1 MTDSFEASIAGFR
14 DWLPYSPGRRKCES
28 TCSRY
33 TEIVTRFARWAR
45 EQRRASFAEVTKA
58 DLRGYLNSLRGMH
71 GCEAAETTKAT
82 AWWAIRSLFKYLAD
96 EEGVPDI
103 ARSITMHR
111 PPVPDMITHLGKD
124 DVGKLLAAC
133 QDARDRAVIMVFL
146 DSGVRISEAQALKVT
161 DVCVED
167 LRSRRLMVTGKGGKV
182 RGVVIGVETAQAVR
196 RYLRERSKSRY
207 ADSEA
212 LWLGIRG
219 PLTIG
224 GLDQLIRSIGKR
236 AGLEIHPHLLRHTWG
251 HHYRLN
257 GGQTDNLVYLA
268 GWEGPAMAI
277 RYGRSAAAERA
288 EIEARGLSLVD
299 RMRGHRG

>member
-1 MTDSFEASIAGFR
+1 
-14 DWLPYSPGRRKCES
+14 
-28 TCSRY
+28 
-33 TEIVTRFARWAR
+33 
-45 EQRRASFAEVTKA
+45 VTKA

-71 GCEAAETTKAT
+71 GGEATETTKAT

-96 EEGVPDI
+96 EEDVPDI

-111 PPVPDMITHLGKD
+111 PPVPDMITHLGTD

-161 DVCVED
+161 DVCVGD

-182 RGVVIGVETAQAVR
+182 RGVVIGVETARALR

-224 GLDQLIRSIGKR
+224 GLDQLIRSIGTR

-257 GGQTDNLVYLA
+257 GGQTDNPSAHPRGMDPLPVGRPPGQATIITRL
-268 GWEGPAMAI
+268 P
-277 RYGRSAAAERA
+277 GRSLRA
-288 EIEARGLSLVD
+288 NGASGGPGS
-299 RMRGHRG
+299 